1 MKAYEAMK
9 QALDAEFL
17 RAWIVNYIS
26 SVLDM
31 DKETFPT
38 SEPFDSYGFDSAEAV
53 IMAGVMEEE
62 FDVEIDPSLFFEE
75 PSVDGLI
82 SALRAA
88 GLAA

>member
-1 MKAYEAMK
+1 MTAK
-9 QALDAEFL
+9 QAPDAEHL
-17 RAWIVNYIS
+17 RAWIVNYIA

-31 DKETFPT
+31 DEEAFPT

-62 FDVEIDPSLFFEE
+62 FEIEIDPSLFFED
-75 PSVDGLI
+75 PSVDGLVA
-82 SALRAA
+82 SFRAA